1 MLLQSDTSFPGT
13 VCQAL
18 RILSFTVTQLPGPNY
33 HCHLG
38 EATAVREW
46 PEHWWEHV
54 TLDLGRQVSPGDAF
68 CRDARQGKRWRPDEQ
83 AARVWSLAPELAGSE
98 LLTAVSTSASHL
110 QPLVELHKLRCG
122 HDAGTGCVVRD
133 AAPTV
138 MLCCG
143 VDVRHQPE

>member
-54 TLDLGRQVSPGDAF
+54 TLDLGRQVMHFAGMQG
-68 CRDARQGKRWRPDEQ
+68 RARGGGLMNK
-83 AARVWSLAPELAGSE
+83 LSE
-98 LLTAVSTSASHL
+98 
-110 QPLVELHKLRCG
+110 CG
-122 HDAGTGCVVRD
+122 H
-133 AAPTV
+133 
-138 MLCCG
+138 
-143 VDVRHQPE
+143 